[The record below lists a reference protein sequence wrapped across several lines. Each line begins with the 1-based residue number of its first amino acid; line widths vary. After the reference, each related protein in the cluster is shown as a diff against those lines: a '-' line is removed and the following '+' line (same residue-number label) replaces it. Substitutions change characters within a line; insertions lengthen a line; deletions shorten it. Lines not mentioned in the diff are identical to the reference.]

1 MFYGGGQ
8 NQTTIECLY
17 MESPMEATK
26 IKTTI
31 EGASW
36 RWPKLKPPI
45 SLKDSIVATLIKP
58 IIEYYLWKWPYKK
71 SLIK

>member
-36 RWPKLKPPI
+36 RWPKTKTLN
-45 SLKDSIVATLIKP
+45 LIKGL
-58 IIEYYLWKWPYKK
+58 YGGDLNKTHH
-71 SLIK
+71 